1 MTNPDEMA
9 LDLDRRFLE
18 WRKESDSDPEVWSRF
33 RLNDGT
39 LAWSDL
45 LKRRRVVMLAE
56 GGSGKSTEFKRQVR
70 LQIEG
75 GRDAWYLTVQDVA
88 EEGIEGSL
96 SPTDRQRFQDWTS
109 ILTERSNRPEWHVAS
124 RQSAAGPRYI
134 RSLTGYS
141 RGITLS
147 TIDRSS

>member
-18 WRKESDSDPEVWSRF
+18 RRKESDSDLEVWSRF

-56 GGSGKSTEFKRQVR
+56 GGS
-70 LQIEG
+70 
-75 GRDAWYLTVQDVA
+75 
-88 EEGIEGSL
+88 
-96 SPTDRQRFQDWTS
+96 
-109 ILTERSNRPEWHVAS
+109 
-124 RQSAAGPRYI
+124 
-134 RSLTGYS
+134 
-141 RGITLS
+141 
-147 TIDRSS
+147 